1 MGQCWSVEDMKKE
14 SGDSFLM
21 ALVLSVTENEGSRLG
36 VIKKGSLKKGS
47 REGPQ
52 GSSKREYLQL
62 SLLWCPRA
70 HDFLFSI
77 NHIQMLCCRC
87 VMGGE
92 LD

>member
-1 MGQCWSVEDMKKE
+1 MGQCWSVEDVKKE

-21 ALVLSVTENEGSRLG
+21 ALVLSVTKCGSPTG
-36 VIKKGSLKKGS
+36 SDKKGSLKKGS

-52 GSSKREYLQL
+52 REQQREYLSFL
-62 SLLWCPRA
+62 SCRCPRA

-77 NHIQMLCCRC
+77 NHIQMLCRC